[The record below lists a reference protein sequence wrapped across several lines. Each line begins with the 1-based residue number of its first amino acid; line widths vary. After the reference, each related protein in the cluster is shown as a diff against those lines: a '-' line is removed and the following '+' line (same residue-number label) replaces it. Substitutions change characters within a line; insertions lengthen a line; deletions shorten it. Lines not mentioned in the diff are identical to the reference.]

1 MNRSI
6 AYLIACSIL
15 LWSSVANADEFSPD
29 SIKSIMRKVA
39 RYTFT
44 KWGGGTAAGINHDW
58 DGGTIMTGV
67 VGLYRATQE
76 RQWLDS
82 IDKWGNRW
90 NWTWGGGTGDNLCCI
105 QGFCERYIVDS
116 TPGNASKYQVSKT
129 ALEGILRNPVNHLF
143 GWQDAVYM
151 GLPDFAMMG
160 YITGESRYFDSLNA
174 MFRGAEKDF
183 QDTVY
188 KLWYWNTRAD
198 FKTTDAGYPQ
208 FWGPGNAWVL
218 GGLVRAL
225 KYMPANSKYRP
236 AWEATFKTLCDTIRG
251 KQQPD
256 GFWRTSLFEPTE
268 FPNPESSCT
277 SFFIYAMS
285 LGVTWGV
292 LDANTYVPVIRKGW
306 SALVKV
312 VTAAGMVGYG
322 QPWSNQPGS
331 PTAGTSIP
339 EGHGAFLLAGE
350 GVLSVVTST
359 TVSQRKFSH
368 QESQNGKAI
377 TGAFLSCISTGN
389 RSLAVPENAVSL
401 TVFDVRGRL
410 AWKKDVRGLP
420 EGHRV
425 TLPRDFSAKGI
436 FYFRFDWRD

>member
-1 MNRSI
+1 MK
-6 AYLIACSIL
+6 SIL
-15 LWSSVANADEFSPD
+15 RVMVVLVPLLLTAQTARADEFAPD

-39 RYTFT
+39 KYAFT
-44 KWGGGTAAGINHDW
+44 TYGAGTAAGINHDW
-58 DGGTIMTGV
+58 DGGTIMTGIT
-67 VGLYRATQE
+67 GLYLTTKEQ
-76 RQWLDS
+76 QWLDS
-82 IDKWGNRW
+82 IDKWGNKW

-105 QGFCERYIVDS
+105 QTFCERYIVDS
-116 TPGNASKYQVSKT
+116 VPANASKYAVSKT
-129 ALEGILRNPVNHLF
+129 ALDGILKSPVNHLF

-160 YITGESRYFDSLNA
+160 YITGNPMYYDSLNA

-188 KLWYWNTRAD
+188 KLWYWNTLPS
-198 FKTTDAGYPQ
+198 FKTTPKGYPQ

-218 GGLVRAL
+218 GGLVRSL
-225 KYMPANSKYRP
+225 KYMPQNSKYRP
-236 AWEATFKTLCDTIRG
+236 AWEATFKTFCDTLRI

-285 LGVTWGV
+285 LGVQWGI
-292 LDANTYVPVIRKGW
+292 LDANTFVPVIRKGW

-322 QPWSNQPGS
+322 QSWSNQPGS
-331 PTAGTSIP
+331 PYNWTAIP

-350 GVLSVVTST
+350 GVSIIV
-359 TVSQRKFSH
+359 
-368 QESQNGKAI
+368 
-377 TGAFLSCISTGN
+377 
-389 RSLAVPENAVSL
+389 
-401 TVFDVRGRL
+401 
-410 AWKKDVRGLP
+410 GLP
-420 EGHRV
+420 TGSLPLPSQTRV
-425 TLPRDFSAKGI
+425 SRTPVWGIGTLMIVSGGRKTVRVAAGSNGLEVYDARGA
-436 FYFRFDWRD
+436 RLWRCDASGGADISLPERIARGGVYYVKFLK